1 MLSFRERSFIMSR
14 GGGAQ
19 NGREGDQVMFY
30 LYVIFKGGGG
40 AKRF

>member
-1 MLSFRERSFIMSR
+1 MLSFRERSFITRSG

-19 NGREGDQVMFY
+19 NGRGDQVMFY

-40 AKRF
+40 TIRF